1 MAEATAA
8 RPRRAAVRG
17 AKPRRAAPPS
27 IPRLPVQV
35 VTMIGLSGGCY
46 ALSLALVAGLQSDAD
61 ATVAAA
67 RAPFASGVASI
78 VERNDHLA
86 RGLAGLTD
94 LDGQAAEANAS
105 VVAAITEVETRLGR
119 LSAAV
124 AAVDGAAQHLP
135 ARAPMPALRSVSVAR
150 TARHAHATTGG
161 SAVP

>member
-94 LDGQAAEANAS
+94 LDGEPRDLRRRRPPGLRAS
-105 VVAAITEVETRLGR
+105 HRCTPWSCGRR
-119 LSAAV
+119 LSHRTRPQIRRRRPR
-124 AAVDGAAQHLP
+124 AQP
-135 ARAPMPALRSVSVAR
+135 SPSRSTRA
-150 TARHAHATTGG
+150 
-161 SAVP
+161 